1 MMTHYFRFFTGF
13 HVYWFGGSENSVQN
27 CTYTIRE
34 VTGFL
39 PLRAQRW
46 HAAVTAVTPLFM
58 QTLVPLHLGHN
69 YNPLALKRVTYRLGR
84 WPPITAW
91 PLNSWARRL
100 GYSHL
105 GGSVLTQRL
114 LVQLIAICIA
124 LLVSQHCLRD
134 ISVFSPFFSPSLWV
148 SSSVLF
154 LTFRARGGI
163 RQCLVCD

>member
-1 MMTHYFRFFTGF
+1 MMTHYFRFFAVFTCIDSEGVKTALKL
-13 HVYWFGGSENSVQN
+13 HVHNTSSYRFS
-27 CTYTIRE
+27 
-34 VTGFL
+34 
-39 PLRAQRW
+39 
-46 HAAVTAVTPLFM
+46 AAVTLPLFM

-69 YNPLALKRVTYRLGR
+69 YNPLTLKRVTYRLGL

-91 PLNSWARRL
+91 PLNWWARRL

-105 GGSVLTQRL
+105 GGSVLTRRL

-134 ISVFSPFFSPSLWV
+134 ISVFSPLFSASLWV
-148 SSSVLF
+148 SGSVLF